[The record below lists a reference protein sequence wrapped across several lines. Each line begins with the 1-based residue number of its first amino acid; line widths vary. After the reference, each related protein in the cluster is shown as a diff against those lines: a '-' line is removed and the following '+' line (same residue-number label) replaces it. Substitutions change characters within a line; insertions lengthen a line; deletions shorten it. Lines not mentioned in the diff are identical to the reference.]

1 MPTAG
6 SRSPA
11 RLPRSWGQASPGA
24 RSGSTAPPAI
34 VANACSYLASA
45 LLLSRIGATEPA
57 PAAGQGHGVWQEGR
71 LGLRESLGESRLR
84 ALIRSRSLP
93 NVFNAVLETV
103 FVLSIVRELG
113 IGAGTLGIVPSIGR
127 VGFLIGAL
135 LPVRLTHRIGVGS
148 SMVLGIGVVALSDL
162 PSRSRAGP
170 RSP

>member
-71 LGLRESLGESRLR
+71 LGLRESLGESSLR
-84 ALIRSRSLP
+84 ALIP

-170 RSP
+170 RSS